1 MEESK
6 QVDISMDSRK
16 SNGEEWVLKRDYGVI
31 RLGIG
36 EEKIDSE
43 ESFGS
48 NSDSD
53 DYQAKEEKKGQ
64 QKTATAAKNAE
75 GASPSVESKEY

>member
-1 MEESK
+1 
-6 QVDISMDSRK
+6 MDSRK
-16 SNGEEWVLKRDYGVI
+16 SNGEEVLKRDYGVI

-36 EEKIDSE
+36 EQKIDSDE

-53 DYQAKEEKKGQ
+53 DYPAEEQKKGGEPESD
-64 QKTATAAKNAE
+64 TAKNAE
-75 GASPSVESKEY
+75 AESPTVEK